1 MNACAISPLSYDEK
15 NPKYHLLMAGGEFYI
30 IKGVSAIE
38 AA

>member
-15 NPKYHLLMAGGEFYI
+15 NPKYHLLMAGG
-30 IKGVSAIE
+30 VSAIE